1 MKTRLPL
8 LACAL
13 AAILPGQTY
22 AAGQMPDCS
31 TPEQKAVIA
40 GDPVF
45 HPARLVLDDVP
56 PRAAAP
62 QILFNGRNLDGWD
75 SWLGYRNFADTYAPS
90 ADKPIGLNHDDTHV
104 FSVVTEDGA
113 PVLMSS
119 GKIWGALMT
128 RQAYRNYHLQLQFK
142 WGRNSWVPGMPRN
155 NGVLYHS
162 HGAYGAFFGTWMQA
176 IEFEIVPHSVGM
188 LLAIGDSHGTHDFT
202 DVHWNVNADIEV
214 GQDKRIPYPYRRFMP
229 GGRLAPVQVPAFN
242 VEAASDAEKP
252 LGEWNTLDLYVVGD
266 ESIHVVNGVPVMAAH
281 HLRTTEGPGK
291 PVKPLTE
298 GRIQLQS
305 EGAETYFRNFS
316 IEPID
321 HLPTVRVERR

>member
-1 MKTRLPL
+1 M
-8 LACAL
+8 
-13 AAILPGQTY
+13 
-22 AAGQMPDCS
+22 
-31 TPEQKAVIA
+31 
-40 GDPVF
+40 
-45 HPARLVLDDVP
+45 
-56 PRAAAP
+56 
-62 QILFNGRNLDGWD
+62 
-75 SWLGYRNFADTYAPS
+75 
-90 ADKPIGLNHDDTHV
+90 

-128 RQAYRNYHLQLQFK
+128 RQAYRNYHLLQFK

-298 GRIQLQS
+298 GRIQLH
-305 EGAETYFRNFS
+305 FRNIS